1 MEQRLLEFVHSLR
14 HAGLRVSPGELVD
27 CLEALNYYGI
37 KDPKKFYVLLKA
49 TLVKNETDG
58 AVFDLAFRLFF
69 REEVER
75 PKRLKD
81 DRCSDGFGSS
91 VDGSGTGKAGMG
103 KASRQ
108 LYGAVEDGRS
118 EQLVKMAE
126 KLLAEL
132 EMNQDSVDQLLHR
145 LKVQMEWFMV
155 ENAFQREGKEG
166 EESLLLLKD
175 LEQYIRHKIEKM
187 VVKENDT
194 QGLNELLSEENL
206 KEKDF
211 GALNEFQVQEMEKR
225 VARLANK
232 LASRYSYRFRP
243 AKSGRIDMRRVLQK
257 TARLGRTPENLL
269 FQDKIMNKPRIV
281 VLCDISGS
289 VAVYSAFLLQL
300 VYAMSRRFNDMRTF
314 LFVDEIAEIT
324 AQIKTN
330 DVKEAVGRAISQ
342 ARCSRLGISNFGQ
355 VFEMFQRQFGHTLD
369 AKTTVIILGD
379 AKNNWYPPRQE
390 ELKAISQKVKS
401 IVWLNPEPAGKWNQE
416 DSIIGIYGQSCALV
430 LECRNLEQ
438 LEWAIRRIV

>member
-14 HAGLRVSPGELVD
+14 HGGLRISPGEVVD
-27 CLEALNYYGI
+27 CLEALKYFGI
-37 KDPKKFYVLLKA
+37 EDPEKFYLLLKA

-75 PKRLKD
+75 PKSLKS

-103 KASRQ
+103 RASRQ
-108 LYGAVEDGRS
+108 LYTAVEEGRS

-126 KLLAEL
+126 KLLVQL
-132 EMNQDSVDQLLHR
+132 EMNQDDVDQLLHR
-145 LKVQMEWFMV
+145 VKVQMEWFMV
-155 ENAFQREGKEG
+155 ENAFEREGKEG
-166 EESLLLLKD
+166 EENLLLLKD
-175 LEQYIRHKIEKM
+175 LEQYIRHRLEKM
-187 VVKENDT
+187 IVRENDAR
-194 QGLNELLSEENL
+194 GLKDLLTEENL

-211 GALNEFQVQEMEKR
+211 AALNEFQVKEMEKR
-225 VARLANK
+225 VERLANK
-232 LASRYSYRFRP
+232 LASRYSYRFKP

-257 TARLGRTPENLL
+257 TARIGRTPEKLL

-300 VYAMSRRFNDMRTF
+300 VYAMSRRFDDMRTF

-324 AQIKTN
+324 PQIKTN
-330 DVKEAVGRAISQ
+330 NVKDAISRAISQ
-342 ARCSRLGISNFGQ
+342 VKCSRLGISNFGQ
-355 VFEMFQRQFGHTLD
+355 VFEMFYRQFGHILD
-369 AKTTVIILGD
+369 AKTTLIILGD

-401 IVWLNPEPAGKWNQE
+401 VVWLNPEPAAKWNQD
-416 DSIIGIYGQSCALV
+416 DSIIGIYGQSCAWV
-430 LECRNLEQ
+430 LECRNLDQ
-438 LEWAIRRIV
+438 LERAIRRIV

>member
-14 HAGLRVSPGELVD
+14 QAGLRIAPGEVVD
-27 CLEALNYYGI
+27 CLEALEYYGI
-37 KDPKKFYVLLKA
+37 EDPEKFYVLLKA

-75 PKRLKD
+75 PKSLQS

-103 KASRQ
+103 KASKQ
-108 LYGAVEDGRS
+108 LYSAIEEGRS
-118 EQLVKMAE
+118 EQLIKMAE

-132 EMNQDSVDQLLHR
+132 EMNQDNVDQLLHR
-145 LKVQMEWFMV
+145 VKVQMEWFMV
-155 ENAFQREGKEG
+155 ENAFEREGKEG

-175 LEQYIRHKIEKM
+175 LEQYIRHRLEKM
-187 VVKENDT
+187 VVKDNDN
-194 QGLNELLSEENL
+194 LNELLEEENL

-211 GALNEFQVQEMEKR
+211 AALNEFQVKEMEKR
-225 VARLANK
+225 VNRLANK
-232 LASRYSYRFRP
+232 LASRYSYRFKP

-257 TARLGRTPENLL
+257 TARIGRTPEKLL
-269 FQDKIMNKPRIV
+269 FQDKIKNKPRIV

-300 VYAMSRRFNDMRTF
+300 VYAMSRRFDDMRTF

-324 AQIKTN
+324 PQIKTN
-330 DVKEAVGRAISQ
+330 NLKDAIGRAISQ
-342 ARCSRLGISNFGQ
+342 VKCSRLGISNFGQ
-355 VFEMFQRQFGHTLD
+355 VFEMFNRQFGHILD
-369 AKTTVIILGD
+369 AKTTAIILGD

-390 ELKAISQKVKS
+390 ELKAISKKVKR

-416 DSIIGIYGQSCALV
+416 DSIIGIYGQSCDWV
-430 LECRNLEQ
+430 VECRNLDQ
-438 LEWAIRRIV
+438 LERAIRRIV